1 MEKLKYEIDLSA
13 IDAEIIKPRH
23 YFLLQLAKDSYVA
36 LQAVR
41 THINFLQYNFSA
53 EKSNWLPLDA
63 VGGTGA
69 SGVSQ
74 AAYLESQNIT
84 ISDLS
89 IDNNAFSI
97 KTREN
102 NIIQAWYGLKPSYLL
117 VNRRFPSTTPVDQL
131 PESSLHPSSS
141 YIWVYGVSGFRSP
154 YYRPSPET
162 EFVSFANTDVYFD
175 LANTAP
181 FLVQP
186 ELFFVMNNVLV
197 QPIKDKSIIAKIL
210 TPASGIPRKIIDTGQ
225 IYGSVPWS
233 SSSYEGIVEFT
244 QADILAGGK

>member
-1 MEKLKYEIDLSA
+1 MENLKYEINLADIA
-13 IDAEIIKPRH
+13 PEIIKPRH

-41 THINFLQYNFSA
+41 THIDFLQYNFSV
-53 EKSNWLPLDA
+53 EKSGWLPLDA
-63 VGGTGA
+63 VGGTGS

-74 AAYLESQNIT
+74 AAYLDNQNIT

-97 KTREN
+97 KSLQN
-102 NIIQAWYGLKPSYLL
+102 NLLQIFYGLKPSYLL

-154 YYRPSPET
+154 YYHPSPET

-181 FLVQP
+181 FLIQP
-186 ELFFVMNNVLV
+186 ELFFVINNVIV
-197 QPIKDKSIIAKIL
+197 QPIKDKGIIAKIL
-210 TPASGIPRKIIDTGQ
+210 TPASGIPRKIIDVGQ
-225 IYGSVPWS
+225 IYGSVPWNPE
-233 SSSYEGIVEFT
+233 SYSGAVEFT